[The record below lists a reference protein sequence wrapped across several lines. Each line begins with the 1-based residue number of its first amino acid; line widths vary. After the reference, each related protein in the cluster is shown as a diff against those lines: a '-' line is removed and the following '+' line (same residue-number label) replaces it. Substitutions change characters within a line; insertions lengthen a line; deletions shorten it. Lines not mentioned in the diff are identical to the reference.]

1 MICLPSI
8 GIISVYLRLNNLC
21 IHGKTHTYDK
31 SMKKPFPY
39 VYLAWVLSV

>member
-1 MICLPSI
+1 MICLPSL

-31 SMKKPFPY
+31 KYEKSHFPM
-39 VYLAWVLSV
+39 SI